1 MNMPRALGPA
11 TGVPWRPVVMLT
23 GGGLGLLL
31 ASAAWTGTSVS
42 STAVLL
48 GVPLLAG
55 GTAYVLDEPA
65 GEAVA
70 AVPTSLRARSFARL
84 VVAAA
89 VVVLGALVL
98 VGVALRG
105 GSGAKAGI
113 TVQLTGLALAAV
125 AAAAAL
131 RRRLAEPGEVVAG
144 GLLGLVLTLAI
155 AHPLQR
161 WVDVFPSEAG
171 QRWAGSLVMW
181 ALVAA
186 GSIAALW
193 AATRDP
199 LD

>member
-1 MNMPRALGPA
+1 MNLSRALGPA
-11 TGVPWRPVVMLT
+11 MGIPWRPVVVLL

-31 ASAAWTGTSVS
+31 VGALSTGTSVS
-42 STAVLL
+42 GTAVTV

-55 GTAYVLDEPA
+55 GTAYVLDEAA

-70 AVPTSLRARSFARL
+70 AVPTSLRARSVARL

-89 VVVLGALVL
+89 VVTLGALAL

-113 TVQLTGLALAAV
+113 TVQLTGLTLAAV
-125 AAAAAL
+125 AAAATL

-144 GLLGLVLTLAI
+144 GLLGLVLTLTI

-171 QRWAGSLVMW
+171 QRWAGSLVLW

-186 GSIAALW
+186 VSIAGLW

>member
-1 MNMPRALGPA
+1 M
-11 TGVPWRPVVMLT
+11 GVPWRPVVALT

-31 ASAAWTGTSVS
+31 AGAVSTGTSVS
-42 STAVLL
+42 GTAVTV

-55 GTAYVLDEPA
+55 GTAYVLDEAA

-70 AVPTSLRARSFARL
+70 AVPTSLRARSVARL

-89 VVVLGALVL
+89 VVALGALAL

-113 TVQLTGLALAAV
+113 TVQLTGLTLAAV
-125 AAAAAL
+125 AAAATL

-144 GLLGLVLTLAI
+144 GLLGLVLTVTI

-161 WVDVFPSEAG
+161 WVDVFPSEEG
-171 QRWAGSLVMW
+171 QRWAGSLVLW

-186 GSIAALW
+186 VSIAGLW